1 MDFIH
6 KIIENYESLH
16 FRYINYLNKA
26 GQNLGLAHR
35 RMERPTQ
42 TSRAPVFLPNNDDDE
57 VQQVPAVA
65 DVGAWV
71 HHQTVGQDL
80 QESFYGEDYEE
91 DVLHLFLK
99 HRTRS
104 VRTGQRDT

>member
-1 MDFIH
+1 M
-6 KIIENYESLH
+6 
-16 FRYINYLNKA
+16 NYLNKP

-35 RMERPTQ
+35 RIERPTQ
-42 TSRAPVFLPNNDDDE
+42 TSRSSVLLPNNDDDE

-65 DVGAWV
+65 NVGAGV

-80 QESFYGEDYEE
+80 QEGLYGEDYEE

-99 HRTRS
+99 HRTKS
-104 VRTGQRDT
+104 VRTGQQNT